1 MISTEYPS
9 IELPAILVQASAEG
23 KVLYCEEGISFWGGV
38 DPNTGVIIDTH
49 HPNHGTSLAGRIL
62 MMPTSRGS
70 CSGSGVLVELARNAK
85 APSALVF
92 RESEDILTLGAMI
105 AQQLFDKPITVLRLP
120 NEAFENLSAARYA
133 RISGHTLEFDGQSI
147 PLSQLSVDGLTL
159 TDHDRDML
167 QGTEGAA
174 LKVAMGILCL
184 IAAAQGASKLI
195 DVSRAHIDG
204 CILAHDANLDF
215 AEMMA
220 NMGAKTRIPT
230 TMNAISVDRENWQTQ
245 GVSSDF
251 GQKASRLADAYVKM
265 GARPTFTCAPYLLEE
280 PPSEGESIGWSESN
294 AVIYANSVLGARTV
308 KHPDYLDLFIAMTG
322 RAPKTGVYLD
332 LNRVAKREIH
342 VTIPQDFDDALWPML
357 GWLTGIKSSDRIPII
372 TGLENSNITQDDLK
386 ALCAAFGTTSAAPM
400 LHVRG
405 HTPEGNEP
413 VASDVDREEINNS
426 DLRQVWQKFNATQTQ
441 IDLVAIGSPHA
452 SLSECRLLAN
462 LLDGHHCHTGTHT
475 IVTVG
480 RHVLAQAES
489 AGILM
494 RLKDAGVRVIPDVCW
509 CSITEPLFPPSAKT
523 LMTNSGKYSHYAKGL
538 TGRDVRFGSMADCA
552 LAARTGQGSDQP
564 PQWLS
569 RGNMDTSHGFK
580 IV

>member
-1 MISTEYPS
+1 MTSTEYPS

-23 KVLYCEEGISFWGGV
+23 KVLYCDEGISFWGGV
-38 DPNTGVIIDTH
+38 DPKTGVIIDAH

-85 APSALVF
+85 APAALVF
-92 RESEDILTLGAMI
+92 REAEDILTLGAMI
-105 AQQLFDKPITVLRLP
+105 AEQLFDRPIAVLRLP
-120 NEAFENLSAARYA
+120 PDTFEHLSASRYA

-147 PLSQLSVDGLTL
+147 PLSQLSVDELTL

-167 QGTEGAA
+167 QGTKGTA
-174 LKVAMGILCL
+174 LKVAMEILCL
-184 IAAAQGASKLI
+184 IAAAQGASTLI
-195 DVSRAHIDG
+195 NVSRAHIDG

-220 NMGAKTRIPT
+220 DMGAKTRIPT

-251 GQKASRLADAYVKM
+251 GHKASRLADAYVKM

-280 PPSEGESIGWSESN
+280 PPSEGESFGWSESN

-332 LNRVAKREIH
+332 HNRVAKCEIH
-342 VTIPQDFDDALWPML
+342 VTVPQDFDDALWPML
-357 GWLTGIKSSDRIPII
+357 GWLTGIKSPDRIPII
-372 TGLENSNITQDDLK
+372 TGLENSKISQDDLK

-405 HTPEGNEP
+405 HTPEGDIP
-413 VASDVDREEINNS
+413 LLLDVDRKEITSS
-426 DLRQVWQKFNATQTQ
+426 DLSQVWLKFNTAETEV
-441 IDLVAIGSPHA
+441 DLIAIGSPHA
-452 SLSECRLLAN
+452 SLSECRLLAS
-462 LLDGHHCHTGTHT
+462 LLDGHHCHTGTDT

-480 RHVLAQAES
+480 RHVLAQAE
-489 AGILM
+489 AEGILK
-494 RLKDAGVRVIPDVCW
+494 RLQDAGVRVIPDICW
-509 CSITEPLFPPSAKT
+509 CSITEPVFPPSAKT

-552 LAARTGQGSDQP
+552 LAARTGQGSEQLP
-564 PQWLS
+564 KWLS